1 MGTLLIKNALVV
13 ATMDDEQDEIRDC
26 DILIDGRSISQV
38 GQSLDVG
45 VDEVIDARNCVV
57 IPGLVNT
64 HNHCFQ
70 ALYRAIPETQRVHFV
85 DWITYLSTLWLRRP
99 ASPEAVYAAARL
111 NFAELVLT
119 GSTTTADQHYLYPEG
134 QPSDY
139 VDRTIEAA
147 REIGIRFH
155 PARGCVTM
163 GRSSGGLVA
172 DEFSQT
178 EGDVLKHASDLIAR
192 YHDPEPYAMVRI
204 VLAPLGLYSDTKEVY
219 EEMAALARD
228 HSGVGLHT
236 HLHEV
241 ADEQFTRERYGLRP
255 LDVMKEVGWLGRD
268 VLFYHVVAPHLTDEE
283 IDLLARSSTSVS
295 HCPVSDLRVGY
306 GLAQMFEFVEAG
318 VPVCFGT
325 TGPASNSGAD
335 LLIEMKLAL
344 LVHRVRFAE
353 PDHWPS
359 ARDILWMATRGGAA
373 ALGRDDIG
381 AIEPG
386 KAADLAVFDLS
397 RLDMAGQ
404 HDPVAA
410 LLFQGSCHFTKATIV
425 NGQVV
430 ARDGRLVTAD
440 QEAITRDANR
450 RAHDLTAT

>member
-1 MGTLLIKNALVV
+1 METMLIKNALVV
-13 ATMDDEQDEIRDC
+13 ATMDDERHEIRDC
-26 DILIDGRSISQV
+26 DILIDGRSIAQV
-38 GQSLDVG
+38 GQHLDVEA
-45 VDEVIDARNCVV
+45 DEVIDARNCVV

-70 ALYRAIPETQRVHFV
+70 ALYRAIPETQQVHFV
-85 DWITYLSTLWLRRP
+85 DWITYLSTLWVRRP
-99 ASPEAVYAAARL
+99 VSPEAVYAAARL

-119 GSTTTADQHYLYPEG
+119 GSTTTADQHYLYAEG

-147 REIGIRFH
+147 DEIGIRFH

-163 GRSSGGLVA
+163 GRSRGGLVA
-172 DEFSQT
+172 DEFAQT
-178 EGDVLKHASDLIAR
+178 EGEVLKHASDLIAR

-219 EEMAALARD
+219 AEMAALARD

-241 ADEQFTRERYGLRP
+241 ADEEFTRERYGVRP
-255 LDVMKEVGWLGRD
+255 LDVMREVGWLGRD
-268 VLFYHVVAPHLTDEE
+268 VLLYHVVAPHLTNGE
-283 IDLLARSSTSVS
+283 IDLLAQSSTSVS

-306 GLAQMFEFVEAG
+306 GLAQISEFVEAG
-318 VPVCFGT
+318 VQVCFGT

-344 LVHRVRFAE
+344 LVHRARFAE
-353 PDHWPS
+353 PDRWLS

-381 AIEPG
+381 AIESG
-386 KAADLAVFDLS
+386 KGADLAVFDLG
-397 RLDMAGQ
+397 RLDMSGQ

-410 LLFQGSCHFTKATIV
+410 LLFQGSCHFTKATII

-430 ARDGRLVTAD
+430 ARDGHLVTAD
-440 QEAITRDANR
+440 QEAISRDANR

>member
-13 ATMDDEQDEIRDC
+13 ATMDDERNEIRDC
-26 DILIDGRSISQV
+26 DILIDGRSIAQV
-38 GQSLDVG
+38 AQTLDVG
-45 VDEVIDARNCVV
+45 ADEEIDAHNCVV

-70 ALYRAIPETQRVHFV
+70 ALYRAIPETQQVHFV
-85 DWITYLSTLWLRRP
+85 DWITYLSTLWLRNP
-99 ASPEAVYAAARL
+99 VSPEAVYAAARL

-172 DEFSQT
+172 DEFAQT
-178 EGDVLKHASDLIAR
+178 EDEVLNHASDLIAR

-204 VLAPLGLYSDTKEVY
+204 VLAPLGLYSDTKEIY
-219 EEMAALARD
+219 AEMATLARD

-241 ADEQFTRERYGLRP
+241 ADEEFTRERYGLRP
-255 LDVMKEVGWLGRD
+255 LVVMKDVGWLGRD

-283 IDLLARSSTSVS
+283 IDVLARSGTWVS

-306 GLAQMFEFVEAG
+306 GLAQMREFFEAG

-344 LVHRVRFAE
+344 LVHRVRFDQ
-353 PDHWPS
+353 PDRWLS

-386 KAADLAVFDLS
+386 KAADLAIFDLG
-397 RLDMAGQ
+397 RLDMSGQ

-425 NGQVV
+425 NGQIV
-430 ARDGRLVTAD
+430 AEDGRLVTAD
-440 QEAITRDANR
+440 QEAISRDANR